1 MKAKPEAK
9 LEAKPEDMF
18 MQAWKAQLDAGLRVL
33 ETITEG
39 AIRMHEAQLEAAT
52 EAHADADATRKAILA
67 ATDASQLMK
76 LCAEWSHANA
86 EKSLAYWRSLFET
99 VMQTDAAVAK
109 CVGSGMP
116 VALPEVFKTAEL
128 DASKQ
133 AMLGLID
140 GAYRQWLD
148 AAQRMYR
155 PVEGPRA

>member
-1 MKAKPEAK
+1 MKAKPEP
-9 LEAKPEDMF
+9 KPEDMF

-52 EAHADADATRKAILA
+52 EAHADADATRKALAA
-67 ATDASQLMK
+67 ATDASQVMK
-76 LCAEWSHANA
+76 LYAEWARANA
-86 EKSLAYWRSLFET
+86 EKSLAYWRSLLQAGT
-99 VMQTDAAVAK
+99 QTDAAVAK
-109 CVGSGMP
+109 CVGSGTP
-116 VALPEVFKTAEL
+116 VALPEVFKTADL

-155 PVEGPRA
+155 PAEGPRA

>member
-67 ATDASQLMK
+67 ATDASQL
-76 LCAEWSHANA
+76 LNLYAQWAAANA
-86 EKSLAYWRSLFET
+86 EKSAAYWRSLFET

-109 CVGSGMP
+109 CVGSGTPM
-116 VALPEVFKTAEL
+116 ALPQGI
-128 DASKQ
+128 D
-133 AMLGLID
+133 LGMID
-140 GAYRQWLD
+140 SAYKQWLEGV
-148 AAQRMYR
+148 QQMYR
-155 PVEGPRA
+155 SAARPSA

>member
-1 MKAKPEAK
+1 MKAKP
-9 LEAKPEDMF
+9 EAKPEDMF
-18 MQAWKAQLDAGLRVL
+18 MQAWKAQLDAGLHVL

-52 EAHADADATRKAILA
+52 EAHADADATRKAILG

-76 LCAEWSHANA
+76 LYAEWSRANA

-99 VMQTDAAVAK
+99 VLQTDAAVAK

-116 VALPEVFKTAEL
+116 LALPDLFKASEF

-133 AMLGLID
+133 AMFGMVD
-140 GAYRQWLD
+140 SAYRQWLE
-148 AAQRMYR
+148 ATQKLYR
-155 PVEGPRA
+155 VNA